1 MIKIG
6 RRIKVNKEV
15 NERPCLLAFYRLE
28 FNRNSRITLPC
39 GENRGEGGESSSSI
53 EDDLALD
60 ASKAERQKRD
70 IHECNE
76 F

>member
-1 MIKIG
+1 MRAVIALKFEDYTPVW
-6 RRIKVNKEV
+6 RE
-15 NERPCLLAFYRLE
+15 
-28 FNRNSRITLPC
+28 SRE
-39 GENRGEGGESSSSI
+39 GGGESSSSI

>member
-1 MIKIG
+1 MRAVIALKFEDYTPVW
-6 RRIKVNKEV
+6 RE
-15 NERPCLLAFYRLE
+15 
-28 FNRNSRITLPC
+28 SR
-39 GENRGEGGESSSSI
+39 GGGGGESSSSI

>member
-1 MIKIG
+1 MG
-6 RRIKVNKEV
+6 RVRIRDACCDRVEIRGLHSRV
-15 NERPCLLAFYRLE
+15 ERIE
-28 FNRNSRITLPC
+28 
-39 GENRGEGGESSSSI
+39 GGGGESSSSI